1 MLYHFSEVSDIQVF
15 IPKEKQNRAE
25 FPAVVWAI
33 DEEHEYSYY
42 FPRDCPRII
51 CKKTDTISVENKEKF
66 FKHSNAELIVTV
78 ESSWYPRIMNQILY
92 RYHFDD
98 THFELFD
105 PTAGYYISDQ
115 VTKPLQIDR
124 MDGLMERLF
133 KKGIELRFTPNLYSL
148 REAILTSD
156 FKEFGIHRF
165 NNATKVLE

>member
-1 MLYHFSEVSDIQVF
+1 MLYHFSEVSDIRVF
-15 IPKEKQNRAE
+15 IPREKQNRAE

-51 CKKTDTISVENKEKF
+51 CKKTDTLSDENKDKF
-66 FKHSNAELIVTV
+66 FKHSNADIIVTV
-78 ESSWYPRIMNQILY
+78 ESSWYPRIMNQIIY

-98 THFELFD
+98 TNFELFD
-105 PTAGYYISDQ
+105 PTAGYYISHQ

-124 MDGLMERLF
+124 IDGLMERLF
-133 KKGIELRFTPNLYSL
+133 KKGIELRFTPNLHPM

-165 NNATKVLE
+165 NNATKV

>member
-1 MLYHFSEVSDIQVF
+1 MLYHFSEFSDIQVF
-15 IPKEKQNRAE
+15 IPREKQNRAE

-51 CKKTDTISVENKEKF
+51 CKKTDTISDENIEKF
-66 FKHSNAELIVTV
+66 FKHSNADIIITV
-78 ESSWYPRIMNQILY
+78 ESSWYPRIMNQIMY

-98 THFELFD
+98 TNFERFD
-105 PTAGYYISDQ
+105 PMAGYYISYQ
-115 VTKPLQIDR
+115 VTKPLHIDR
-124 MDGLMERLF
+124 MEGLIERLF
-133 KKGIELRFTPNLYSL
+133 EKGIELRFTPNLYPL

-165 NNATKVLE
+165 NKATKV